1 MSMNEQ
7 RADWIAHAISAFAD
21 EVMSGEIS
29 EDTISDIICNV
40 GHYATRA
47 IGLSKQD
54 VLALY
59 ENGIGSWIAE
69 NDHPEGEPESNAYV
83 QIVVG

>member
-7 RADWIAHAISAFAD
+7 RADWIADAVSSFAD
-21 EVMSGEIS
+21 ETMGGEIS
-29 EDTISDIICNV
+29 EDTISDIVCNI

-47 IGLSKQD
+47 FGLTKLQM
-54 VLALY
+54 LAIY

-69 NDHPEGEPESNAYV
+69 NDSPEGDPESNAYV
-83 QIVVG
+83 QLVVG